1 MLQSRVLHSPVDL
14 LRYETL
20 YARKSGVPLDA
31 DYLRDSLVR
40 VFFRPGETDPDG
52 GERWLAGYIQHRNG
66 RQRYLAGLDASH
78 RQRLL
83 ATHRLSPRDWVE
95 ITGLFIEAHATGYL
109 GRLQV
114 YLTLLSEALRS
125 GKSVLLGGAV
135 VSNFQGDQRRVLPH
149 VLYEGRV
156 FLGNDMR
163 ALQVYYARR
172 YEVPFT
178 LAWAL
183 LDDVTRYLRRWCGH
197 RR

>member
-31 DYLRDSLVR
+31 DYLRDSHVR
-40 VFFRPGETDPDG
+40 VFFRPGETAPDG

-66 RQRYLAGLDASH
+66 RQRYLAGLDAPD

-83 ATHRLSPRDWVE
+83 ATHHLSPRDWVE
-95 ITGLFIEAHATGYL
+95 ITGLFIEACATGYL

-114 YLTLLSEALRS
+114 YLTLLGEALRS

-135 VSNFQGDQRRVLPH
+135 RPRYQHDQRRVLPH
-149 VLYEGRV
+149 LLYDGPVL
-156 FLGNDMR
+156 LGDGVHS
-163 ALQVYYARR
+163 LQVYYARR

-183 LDDVTRYLRRWCGH
+183 FDDVARYLRRRWPH

>member
-1 MLQSRVLHSPVDL
+1 MLQSRVLHSPADL

-20 YARKSGVPLDA
+20 YAHKSGVPLDA

-40 VFFRPGETDPDG
+40 VFFRPGEIAPDG
-52 GERWLAGYIQHRNG
+52 GERWRAGYIQHRNG
-66 RQRYLAGLDASH
+66 QQRYLAGLDAPD

-83 ATHRLSPRDWVE
+83 ATHHLSPRDWVE

-114 YLTLLSEALRS
+114 YLTLIGEALRS
-125 GKSVLLGGAV
+125 GKSVVLGGAV
-135 VSNFQGDQRRVLPH
+135 RPRYQRDQRRVLPH
-149 VLYEGRV
+149 LLYEGQV
-156 FLGNDMR
+156 FLGNDVHP
-163 ALQVYYARR
+163 LQVYYARR

-183 LDDVTRYLRRWCGH
+183 LDDVTGYLRRRMGY